1 MADNL
6 VLEID
11 RREPS
16 SKNAVRRLRAAER
29 IPGIIYGAELEPA
42 MISLANRDIA
52 RAMQSD
58 SFFSQIIDL
67 KLGSKSQQVVIRDL
81 QRHPATNRVLHIDF
95 MRIREDRE
103 IQVSIPIRFLN
114 EEQCEGVRLGG
125 GIVSHHLIEVEVNCL
140 PRNLPEYIEID
151 VEHLQ
156 LNQSVHLSSL
166 TLPENVE
173 LVALMQDDPNRDI
186 PVVSVQQ
193 PKGSL
198 VDEEEELED
207 EELEGEELEGEEA
220 EGEEQPTEESDEEE

>member
-114 EEQCEGVRLGG
+114 EEQCEGVRIGG

>member
-1 MADNL
+1 MANNL

-52 RAMQSD
+52 KAMQSD

-95 MRIREDRE
+95 LRIREDRE

-114 EEQCEGVRLGG
+114 EDQCEGVRLGG

-156 LNQSVHLSSL
+156 LNQSVHLSDL

-193 PKGSL
+193 PKGML
-198 VDEEEELED
+198 VDEE
-207 EELEGEELEGEEA
+207 EELEGEELEGEELEGEEV
-220 EGEEQPTEESDEEE
+220 EGEEQPTEDSDEEE

>member
-95 MRIREDRE
+95 MRVREDRE

-114 EEQCEGVRLGG
+114 EERCEGVRLGG

-156 LNQSVHLSSL
+156 LNQSVHLSDL

-173 LVALMQDDPNRDI
+173 LVALMQEDTNRDVPI
-186 PVVSVQQ
+186 VSVQQ

-198 VDEEEELED
+198 ADEEEDIEAEA
-207 EELEGEELEGEEA
+207 LEGEELEGEDVD
-220 EGEEQPTEESDEEE
+220 GEEQPTEESNEED

>member
-16 SKNAVRRLRAAER
+16 SKNAVRRLRAAQR
-29 IPGIIYGAELEPA
+29 IPGIIYGAELDPA
-42 MISLANRDIA
+42 MISISNRDISK
-52 RAMQSD
+52 AMQSD

-81 QRHPATNRVLHIDF
+81 QRHPATNRILHIDF
-95 MRIREDRE
+95 LRIREDRE

-114 EEQCEGVRLGG
+114 EDRCEGVRLGG

-140 PRNLPEYIEID
+140 PRHLPEFIEID
-151 VEHLQ
+151 VENLQ
-156 LNQSVHLSSL
+156 LNQSVHMSDL

-198 VDEEEELED
+198 VDEEEEEGI
-207 EELEGEELEGEEA
+207 EEEGEELEGEEV
-220 EGEEQPTEESDEEE
+220 EGEEQPSEESDEEE

>member
-6 VLEID
+6 VLEIV

-42 MISLANRDIA
+42 MISLANRDVA
-52 RAMQSD
+52 KAMQSD

-95 MRIREDRE
+95 LRIREDRE

-114 EEQCEGVRLGG
+114 EDQCEGVRLGG

-156 LNQSVHLSSL
+156 LNQSVHLSGL

-193 PKGSL
+193 PKGML

-207 EELEGEELEGEEA
+207 EELEGEELEGEEV

>member
-42 MISLANRDIA
+42 MISLANRDVA
-52 RAMQSD
+52 KAMQSD

-95 MRIREDRE
+95 LRIREDRE

-114 EEQCEGVRLGG
+114 EDQCEGVRLGG

-156 LNQSVHLSSL
+156 LNQSVHLSGL

-193 PKGSL
+193 PKGML
-198 VDEEEELED
+198 ADEEEELED
-207 EELEGEELEGEEA
+207 EELEGEELEGEEV

>member
-42 MISLANRDIA
+42 MISLANRDVA
-52 RAMQSD
+52 KAMQSD

-67 KLGSKSQQVVIRDL
+67 KLGTKSQQVVIRDL

-95 MRIREDRE
+95 LRIREDRE

-114 EEQCEGVRLGG
+114 EDRCEGVRLGG
-125 GIVSHHLIEVEVNCL
+125 GIVSHHLIEVEVSCL
-140 PRNLPEYIEID
+140 PRNLPEYIDID

-156 LNQSVHLSSL
+156 LNQSVHLSGLS
-166 TLPENVE
+166 LPENVE

-193 PKGSL
+193 PKGML

-207 EELEGEELEGEEA
+207 EELEGEELEGEEV

>member
-42 MISLANRDIA
+42 MISLANRDVAKAI
-52 RAMQSD
+52 QSD

-81 QRHPATNRVLHIDF
+81 QRHPVTNRVLHIDF
-95 MRIREDRE
+95 LRIREDRE

-114 EEQCEGVRLGG
+114 EDRCEGVRLGG

-156 LNQSVHLSSL
+156 LNQGVHLSDL

-193 PKGSL
+193 PKGML
-198 VDEEEELED
+198 ADEE
-207 EELEGEELEGEEA
+207 EELEGEELEGEGLEGEEV

>member
-42 MISLANRDIA
+42 MISLANRDVA
-52 RAMQSD
+52 KAMQSD

-95 MRIREDRE
+95 LRIREDRE

-114 EEQCEGVRLGG
+114 EDQCEGVRLGG

-156 LNQSVHLSSL
+156 LNQSVHLSGL

-193 PKGSL
+193 PKGML

-207 EELEGEELEGEEA
+207 EELEGEELEGEEV

>member
-42 MISLANRDIA
+42 MISLANRDVAKAI
-52 RAMQSD
+52 QSD

-81 QRHPATNRVLHIDF
+81 QRHPVTNRVLHIDF
-95 MRIREDRE
+95 LRIREDRE

-114 EEQCEGVRLGG
+114 EDRCEGVRLGG

-156 LNQSVHLSSL
+156 LNQGVHLSDL

-193 PKGSL
+193 PKGML
-198 VDEEEELED
+198 ADEE
-207 EELEGEELEGEEA
+207 EELEGEELEGEELEGEEV

>member
-114 EEQCEGVRLGG
+114 EEQCEGVRIGG

-156 LNQSVHLSSL
+156 LNQSVHLSGL

-207 EELEGEELEGEEA
+207 EELEGEELEGEEV
-220 EGEEQPTEESDEEE
+220 EGEEQPTEESDEED